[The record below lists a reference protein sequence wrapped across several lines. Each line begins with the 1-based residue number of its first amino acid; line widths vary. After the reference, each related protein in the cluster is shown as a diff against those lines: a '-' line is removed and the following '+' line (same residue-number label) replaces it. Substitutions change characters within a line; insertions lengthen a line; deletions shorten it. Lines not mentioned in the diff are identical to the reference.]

1 MIKWIFFDLGSTLLD
16 ESSRVQEMMEATAA
30 RLGLKLNDFE
40 AMMERAAPAHP
51 YVLKME
57 LSGGAAWEPW
67 PKRLDPLYPGV
78 PELLQELHKR
88 YHLGVIAN
96 HGVDTAQR
104 LGIAQYLDVIVTSEE
119 LGFGKPDP
127 RLFAL
132 ALKRA
137 HCAPE
142 EALIAGDRLD
152 NDIAPAKRLGMKTI
166 WVRQGWGGKAS
177 PVSEEMTPDMQVS
190 TLEEILR
197 GIL

>member
-51 YVLKME
+51 YALKME
-57 LSGGAAWEPW
+57 LPGGAAWEPW

-78 PELLQELHKR
+78 PELLQGLHKR

-96 HGVDTAQR
+96 HGVDTAQP

-127 RLFAL
+127 RLFTL
-132 ALKRA
+132 ALERA

-142 EALIAGDRLD
+142 EALMAGDRLD
-152 NDIAPAKRLGMKTI
+152 NDIVPAKQLGMQTL
-166 WVRQGWGGKAS
+166 WVRQGWGGKFI
-177 PVSEEMTPDMQVS
+177 PMSEEFMPDWQVDR
-190 TLEEILR
+190 LEDMLTCFD
-197 GIL
+197 